1 MDPNLH
7 LEAAREVERH
17 SCPTCAAPAGS
28 PCRTEGG
35 NTAFRYHTA
44 RFVMVPTLGGV
55 AEVLVPDDRRPGQ
68 PWRATPGTETGA
80 QDSDGYRVG
89 YAYCSLA
96 SAEGLESQLE
106 QLEAAGCHQI
116 FHEQVSASVKQRP
129 GLENALRVAR
139 EAKAGL
145 GRSAALVATDLG
157 RVARSSDELMS
168 MLAALQAG
176 GIQLELLSG
185 VLVGTFDPRAAGSLL
200 FSVLEAATQLDR
212 DHLRDKKVEGQ
223 RAAAAKGKASGRPR
237 VLDGEMVARA
247 RQLREEGVSVPE
259 IAEHLVIATGRTAG
273 RHPSVASVYRALA
286 EDEGSELMRPVER

>member
-1 MDPNLH
+1 
-7 LEAAREVERH
+7 
-17 SCPTCAAPAGS
+17 
-28 PCRTEGG
+28 
-35 NTAFRYHTA
+35 
-44 RFVMVPTLGGV
+44 MVPALGGV
-55 AEVLVPDDRRPGQ
+55 AEVLTPDDRRPGQ
-68 PWRATPGTETGA
+68 PWRETPGTETGA
-80 QDSDGYRVG
+80 RESDGFRVG

-96 SAEGLESQLE
+96 SAEGLGSQLE

-129 GLENALRVAR
+129 ELEYALRVAR
-139 EAKAGL
+139 DVKQAGV

-168 MLAALQAG
+168 MSAVLKAG

-185 VLVGTFDPRAAGSLL
+185 LLVGTFDPGGAGSLL
-200 FSVLEAATQLDR
+200 FSVLEAAARLDR
-212 DHLRDKKVEGQ
+212 DHSRDKKVEGQ

-247 RQLREEGVSVPE
+247 RQLREEGVSVSE
-259 IAEHLVIATGRTAG
+259 IAEQLVIAAGRNAG

-286 EDEGSELMRPVER
+286 EDEGSELMSPVEG